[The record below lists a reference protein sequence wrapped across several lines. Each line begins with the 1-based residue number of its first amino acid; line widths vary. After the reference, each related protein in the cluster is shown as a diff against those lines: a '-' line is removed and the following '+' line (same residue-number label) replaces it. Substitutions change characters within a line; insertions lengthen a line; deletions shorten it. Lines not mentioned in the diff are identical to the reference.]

1 VTRPNRVVVIG
12 AGLAGLS
19 AAERLRE
26 HGWDG
31 ELVLVG
37 DEPHRPYN
45 RTPLSKELLTG
56 HRQPADLRL
65 RCHTE
70 LDAVWRT
77 GTEVRGVDLRR
88 RVLALPH
95 GERLSFDGLIIATG
109 AEARH
114 LSDAPK
120 HSPRVHLLR
129 TLDDARAVDLG
140 LSSARRL
147 VVVGGGFIG
156 CELASTARERALD
169 VSIVATAPALLS
181 RPLGEELGEYAT
193 ELHRR
198 NGVHVYLDT
207 TVAEWQVTE
216 REVDL
221 RLRSGERLRADTVVI
236 GVGAVPRVEWL
247 AGNGL
252 DLADGVGCAPTCHV
266 LGPRRRPLDGIV
278 AAGDV
283 ARWPNLRIDRVPR
296 RVEHWLNA
304 IEMGQHAATAL
315 LAGPQEVD
323 PFTPVPR
330 FWSHQHGVRIQSVGM
345 PGLGGELRLLDG
357 SVDSGRFV
365 VGFLRPHYRTGQEV
379 LLGAVAFDAPRA
391 LLRYRDH
398 ISRPLPPSLGVDEDR
413 RGPRHGA
420 REPFVRTASTGRRR
434 APLNPRGRR

>member
-1 VTRPNRVVVIG
+1 MTGPDRIVVVG

-31 ELVLVG
+31 ELVIVG

-56 HRQPADLRL
+56 DRQPAELRL

-95 GERLSFDGLIIATG
+95 GERLDFDGLVIATG

-114 LSDAPK
+114 LPGAPTA
-120 HSPRVHLLR
+120 SPRVHLLR
-129 TLDDARAVDLG
+129 TVDDARALDVSLAT
-140 LSSARRL
+140 ARRL

-169 VSIVATAPALLS
+169 VSIVASAPTLLA
-181 RPLGEELGEYAT
+181 RPLGDELGEYAT

-198 NGVHVYLDT
+198 HGVRLYLDNA
-207 TVAEWQVTE
+207 VAEWSESRRGIT
-216 REVDL
+216 L
-221 RLRSGERLRADTVVI
+221 RLRGGERLRADTVVI
-236 GVGAVPRVEWL
+236 GIGAVPRADWL

-252 DLADGVGCAPTCHV
+252 DLSDGVACTPTCHV
-266 LGPRRRPLDGIV
+266 LGPHRRPLDGIV

-283 ARWPNLRIDRVPR
+283 ARWPNLRIDPVPR

-315 LAGPQEVD
+315 LTGPRGVD

-345 PGLGGELRLLDG
+345 PGLGGDLRVLDG
-357 SVDSGRFV
+357 SMRSGRFV
-365 VGFLRPHYRTGQEV
+365 AGFLRPHYRTGQEV

-398 ISRPLPPSLGVDEDR
+398 INRPLPGDLAVE
-413 RGPRHGA
+413 
-420 REPFVRTASTGRRR
+420 EPAAVSA
-434 APLNPRGRR
+434 